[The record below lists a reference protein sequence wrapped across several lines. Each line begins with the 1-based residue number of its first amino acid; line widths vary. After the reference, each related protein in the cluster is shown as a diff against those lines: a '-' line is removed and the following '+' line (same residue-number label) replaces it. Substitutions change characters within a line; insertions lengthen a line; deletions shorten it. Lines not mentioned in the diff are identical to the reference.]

1 MNFKQR
7 KKEFFEDALIHETLS
22 NLFCDG
28 WKSHLLSD
36 SSGKIPMQVAKERL
50 FKSFSQSLSDYKKEL
65 VEERRE
71 ELAELCHS
79 QWSGWMEYLFNKCG
93 NPKQGQPAVIPAEFA
108 DRWGRQMNTPY
119 SELSEPEKDSD
130 RKEADKFIS
139 LLQKDKEVSK

>member
-1 MNFKQR
+1 MKSFEQR
-7 KKEFFEDALIHETLS
+7 KKEEMLD
-22 NLFCDG
+22 FCIKHGFVNHDIDFDVL
-28 WKSHLLSD
+28 WS
-36 SSGKIPMQVAKERL
+36 
-50 FKSFSQSLSDYKKEL
+50 FFSQSLSDYKKEL

-139 LLQKDKEVSK
+139 LLQKDKETEK